1 MNLGASKVAPFPVSF
16 KYFTV
21 RKSIVSYLLF
31 LITLFWGACKFIP
44 SGDLS
49 NPRDRFEEF
58 RTYDQDF
65 GSRIEQYLELANQE
79 LLENFE
85 KKKYLMIR
93 GKQPPHV
100 IHPRKDLSLRGI
112 IRSAHE
118 AGNLT
123 TEQKNSY
130 LEKCDDLYSIWEK
143 QWRTVRKKAKHLG
156 IEH

>member
-1 MNLGASKVAPFPVSF
+1 MQSDGF
-16 KYFTV
+16 FT
-21 RKSIVSYLLF
+21 S
-31 LITLFWGACKFIP
+31 A
-44 SGDLS
+44 
-49 NPRDRFEEF
+49 DRYEEF

-85 KKKYLMIR
+85 QKKYLMIR
-93 GKQPPHV
+93 EKQPPHV

-143 QWRTVRKKAKHLG
+143 QWRTVRKKAKPLG

>member
-1 MNLGASKVAPFPVSF
+1 MRNLIFSC
-16 KYFTV
+16 
-21 RKSIVSYLLF
+21 LLF
-31 LITLFWGACKFIP
+31 SNSFFVGGCKYTP
-44 SGDLS
+44 SGGLFS
-49 NPRDRFEEF
+49 STERYEEF

-65 GSRIEQYLELANQE
+65 GSRIEQYLELAEQD

-93 GKQPPHV
+93 EKQPPHV
-100 IHPRKDLSLRGI
+100 VHPRKDLSLRGI

-123 TEQKNSY
+123 TEEKKSY

>member
-1 MNLGASKVAPFPVSF
+1 
-16 KYFTV
+16 V

-31 LITLFWGACKFIP
+31 LITLFLGACKFIP

-100 IHPRKDLSLRGI
+100 IHPRNDFSLREI

-123 TEQKNSY
+123 NQQKNTY
-130 LEKCDDLYSIWEK
+130 LEKCDDLYSIWES
-143 QWRTVRKKAKHLG
+143 QWRRARKKAKQLG
-156 IEH
+156 VEN

>member
-1 MNLGASKVAPFPVSF
+1 M
-16 KYFTV
+16 

-31 LITLFWGACKFIP
+31 LITLFWWACKSIP
-44 SGDLS
+44 VGWLS
-49 NPRDRFEEF
+49 LPVADRFEEF

-100 IHPRKDLSLRGI
+100 IHPRNDLSLRGI

-123 TEQKNSY
+123 TQQKNTY
-130 LEKCDDLYSIWEK
+130 LEK
-143 QWRTVRKKAKHLG
+143 VR
-156 IEH
+156 

>member
-1 MNLGASKVAPFPVSF
+1 MQSDGF
-16 KYFTV
+16 FT
-21 RKSIVSYLLF
+21 S
-31 LITLFWGACKFIP
+31 A
-44 SGDLS
+44 
-49 NPRDRFEEF
+49 DRYEEF

-85 KKKYLMIR
+85 QKKYLMIR
-93 GKQPPHV
+93 EKQPPHV

-123 TEQKNSY
+123 TEQKNPTLRNATIYTRFGRSNGARS
-130 LEKCDDLYSIWEK
+130 EKKRS
-143 QWRTVRKKAKHLG
+143 T
-156 IEH
+156 

>member
-1 MNLGASKVAPFPVSF
+1 MNLGASKIAPFPVSF

-21 RKSIVSYLLF
+21 RKSIFSYLLI
-31 LITLFWGACKFIP
+31 LITLFWGACKSIP
-44 SGDLS
+44 SGDLF
-49 NPRDRFEEF
+49 NPRDRYEEF

-100 IHPRKDLSLRGI
+100 VHPRNDLSLREI
-112 IRSAHE
+112 ISSAHE

-123 TEQKNSY
+123 NQQKNTY
-130 LEKCDDLYSIWEK
+130 LEKCDDLYSIWES
-143 QWRTVRKKAKHLG
+143 QWRRARKKAKQLG
-156 IEH
+156 LEN

>member
-1 MNLGASKVAPFPVSF
+1 MQSDGF
-16 KYFTV
+16 FT
-21 RKSIVSYLLF
+21 S
-31 LITLFWGACKFIP
+31 A
-44 SGDLS
+44 
-49 NPRDRFEEF
+49 DRYEEF

-85 KKKYLMIR
+85 QKKYLMIR
-93 GKQPPHV
+93 EKQPPHV

-123 TEQKNSY
+123 TEQKNTY
-130 LEKCDDLYSIWEK
+130 LEKCDDLYSIWES
-143 QWRTVRKKAKHLG
+143 QWRTARKKAKHLG
-156 IEH
+156 VEN